1 VHRLRVAPGAPAD
14 GVTIA
19 EVAER
24 VGQDMWVSI
33 VVRDSLL
40 VAVSDDIR
48 LRAGDEVVVLADA
61 DVRDDRV
68 ATFDTPR

>member
-1 VHRLRVAPGAPAD
+1 
-14 GVTIA
+14 
-19 EVAER
+19 
-24 VGQDMWVSI
+24 

-40 VAVSDDIR
+40 VAVSDDTR

-61 DVRDDRV
+61 DVRDDLA

>member
-1 VHRLRVAPGAPAD
+1 M
-14 GVTIA
+14 IA

-68 ATFDTPR
+68 ATFGTPR